1 MSARSPL
8 RPDVRAFARNTGW
21 AYFPLAFLGRL
32 PFAMMIVGVLTLV
45 TTTRGS
51 VAEAGLAA
59 AFTGVG
65 TAVCGPLAGTIADRS
80 SQRAVLIGASAV
92 SILAAAG
99 LLAVL
104 AASAHLAVV
113 CVLAFLLGGATPQ
126 VSPFSRS
133 RLAALALRAGSPEL
147 RSRATSLV
155 MSYESVVDEA
165 SFVLGP
171 VVVGVLTA
179 LIAPWAPLVL
189 GAALSATVVIAFAL
203 HPTGR
208 AATHPD
214 ARPPAGRAITGA
226 VLMLAAAMLLVGGI
240 FGSILTALTGFMEAR
255 GLGGQS
261 GIVYGAMSAGAILV
275 AVGVA
280 ALPERFTLNAR
291 WAVLGAIA
299 VLGSVVLTTAASI
312 PGAVLGLFLCGTG
325 VGAVLVS
332 LFSLGE
338 RAAPHGR
345 TTTVLTT
352 LQSTLVVGQA
362 LALAGCGALV
372 QARGAGAGYAV
383 TIALAVALVALALV
397 AWWRSRPSRG

>member
-1 MSARSPL
+1 MHDRSPL
-8 RPDVRAFARNTGW
+8 RPDILAFARLTGW
-21 AYFPLAFLGRL
+21 GYFPVAFVGRL

-59 AFTGVG
+59 ALTGIG
-65 TAVCGPLAGTIADRS
+65 TAVCGPLAGSLADRAG
-80 SQRAVLIGASAV
+80 QRAVLIGASVV
-92 SILAAAG
+92 SIGAAAG
-99 LLAVL
+99 LLVL
-104 AASAHLAVV
+104 LATGAPLAVV
-113 CVLAFLLGGATPQ
+113 CALAFLLGGATPQ

-133 RLAALALRAGSPEL
+133 RLAALALTARSPE
-147 RSRATSLV
+147 RRTRATAMV
-155 MSYESVVDEA
+155 MSYESVMDEA

-171 VVVGVLTA
+171 VIVGLLTA

-189 GAALSATVVIAFAL
+189 GAAISATVVIAFAL
-203 HPTGR
+203 HPSAK
-208 AATHPD
+208 AALHPD
-214 ARPPAGRAITGA
+214 ARPPAGRALTGA
-226 VLMLAAAMLLVGGI
+226 VLMLAAGMLLVGGI

-255 GLGGQS
+255 GLGGQA

-280 ALPERFTLNAR
+280 ALPDRFTLNAR
-291 WAVLGAIA
+291 WAVLGAVAIVGA
-299 VLGSVVLTTAASI
+299 VVLASATSI
-312 PGAVLGLFLCGTG
+312 PGAVLGLFLSGTG

-372 QARGAGAGYAV
+372 QAAGAGAGYAV
-383 TIALAVALVALALV
+383 TIALAAALLALALV
-397 AWWRSRPSRG
+397 AWWRTRPSRG